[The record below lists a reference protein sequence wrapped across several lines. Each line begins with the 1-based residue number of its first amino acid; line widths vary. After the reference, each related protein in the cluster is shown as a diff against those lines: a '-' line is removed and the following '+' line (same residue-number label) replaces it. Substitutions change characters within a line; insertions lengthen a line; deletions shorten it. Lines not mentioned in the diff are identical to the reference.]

1 MRRMRSTRSLARAA
15 PGSGSGL
22 NGVFR
27 MSSGERKPPFSF
39 IIRTTVSH
47 DMLTALRIT
56 SVAATT

>member
-1 MRRMRSTRSLARAA
+1 MRRMRSTRSF
-15 PGSGSGL
+15 GSSCAGFGSGL
-22 NGVFR
+22 NGVFL